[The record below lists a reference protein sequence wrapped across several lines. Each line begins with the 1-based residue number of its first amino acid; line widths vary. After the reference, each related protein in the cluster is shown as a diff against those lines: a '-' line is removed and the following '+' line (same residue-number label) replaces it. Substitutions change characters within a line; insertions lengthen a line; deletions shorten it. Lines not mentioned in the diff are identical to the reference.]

1 MVYCPERT
9 IQQYCMTCSK
19 WFDWDCIAQRAV
31 DQPLLELK
39 TSSITATK
47 ILRMPI
53 ERSALEFEA
62 EGWRVTGNRAMVIR
76 VLGWY
81 RSGTFPNNWKAQLGG
96 SFIKYAKNT
105 IFTYYQCPGCETII

>member
-1 MVYCPERT
+1 
-9 IQQYCMTCSK
+9 MTYSK
-19 WFDWDCIAQRAV
+19 WFDWDCIAQGAV

-53 ERSALEFEA
+53 ECGTLEFEA
-62 EGWRVTGNRAMVIR
+62 EGWQVTGNRAMVIK

-81 RSGTFPNNWKAQLGG
+81 RSGAFPNNWKAQLGG
-96 SFIKYAKNT
+96 SLIKYARNT
-105 IFTYYQCPGCETII
+105 IFTYY